1 MAKIAATSV
10 CVGGGLVGGL
20 FAPSLFIGA
29 LVGDVMGHFVANR
42 WGVADPTTLVVV
54 GAAAVLGAAC
64 RAPLTAFGLMVEIT
78 RDTGLFVPL
87 LAAVGVASLVSEYA
101 EGIFS
106 EKLETALA
114 SLYLKEK
121 LLFWGASADDS
132 LAATPNSIAAATTAA
147 VAASAAAAGQSAA
160 TDDVPAGSSGVSGTA
175 IRMSTAVAA
184 VVVQQRKTVEAVIA
198 TPAKLYVRHTLPLE
212 QAKDALLARQSAA
225 AVVVDDNFTPLGGC
239 TEAQLGS

>member
-1 MAKIAATSV
+1 MSAPHDELLLCAVV
-10 CVGGGLVGGL
+10 CL
-20 FAPSLFIGA
+20 
-29 LVGDVMGHFVANR
+29 
-42 WGVADPTTLVVV
+42 
-54 GAAAVLGAAC
+54 
-64 RAPLTAFGLMVEIT
+64 

-121 LLFWGASADDS
+121 LLFWGANTDNG
-132 LAATPNSIAAATTAA
+132 LAASPTSIASATTAA
-147 VAASAAAAGQSAA
+147 VTAASSGQTAAAAVASANSAAAAG
-160 TDDVPAGSSGVSGTA
+160 V
-175 IRMSTAVAA
+175 AVAA
-184 VVVQQRKTVEAVIA
+184 IAVKQQKTVEAVIA

-212 QAKDALLARQSAA
+212 QAKDALVARQSAA

-239 TEAQLGS
+239 T